1 MLWFG
6 AKCQHVG
13 MRSGPRVCL
22 WLCRLGVYAT
32 VICVLMKT
40 CSILCL
46 VTHVDGAMR
55 KVLFEMANVES
66 PSLIGYAILKA
77 SFDDQ
82 KQNYLDNFE
91 KFVLAAVRRN
101 DGKPVSAE
109 SVSDIVRDM
118 FGIVIPGQVVRRIG
132 KRAAKKGLLVKSDDG
147 SFLHL
152 THKGTNSI
160 PDLEGDIAKYRR
172 METVLVAKL
181 QKSVRSLCKA
191 DSEMDRVDWKKELK
205 RYIEQNS
212 IGIIREWRNSTGDYC
227 GESVE
232 FVLSREERIKYLLS
246 NFVAEIYRDDLELFQ
261 SLVNLTQGI
270 MLATLLDSGSEE
282 QMQKLDQLSVAL
294 DTPIILDSLG
304 LHGEESRVAAAD
316 VLEMLSRFDVC
327 VFVFRE
333 TLNEVNRV
341 LSNVE
346 HSLSVLGSVDR
357 PSKVLSRAIEKSWK
371 PSDVV
376 VFRDSI
382 EDRLKDLHIQVRDKP
397 DYVHE
402 FCLDEKVLEDCIKDF
417 IAYKQRPSL
426 VHDVNAL
433 SAVHRLR
440 SGAAG
445 TSMERARYLFVT
457 TNGSLVRASEK
468 FALDNHYVYQLAVS
482 FEFLATRLWLRA
494 PGSANNIPKDLLVAA
509 AYAGLRPPEWV
520 WDKVLDNID
529 ECVRD
534 GLIGTRESL
543 SLRLY
548 SDTGD
553 LYMKQIISGEEIQGK
568 QFVVDA
574 LTGFVEE
581 KTLPFQAENAKL
593 RKERDQIVESK
604 DKQIC
609 TLSAR
614 LNEEAVEASKSH
626 AILTDRQNE
635 IDSLSAGNRE
645 LEEEVRRLDL
655 ESKNS
660 IIDAKVQAYSNV
672 ARFVIIVFFVVG
684 LVVLLKFIFE
694 GAQNWRDGIVAA
706 LINIPGLVELFCRHM
721 LKSSVISKFIRW
733 VVAR

>member
-1 MLWFG
+1 MFELLWFG

-13 MRSGPRVCL
+13 MRGAPRVCL
-22 WLCRLGVYAT
+22 WLCRLCVRAT
-32 VICVLMKT
+32 VICVPPKN

-46 VTHVDGAMR
+46 VTHVDGAVR
-55 KVLFEMANVES
+55 KVLFEMANAES

-82 KQNYLDNFE
+82 RQDYLDNFE
-91 KFVLAAVRRN
+91 KFVLAAVRHN
-101 DGKPVSAE
+101 DGRPVSAE
-109 SVSDIVRDM
+109 AVSDIVRDV

-132 KRAAKKGLLVKSDDG
+132 KRAVKKDLLVKDGDG
-147 SFLHL
+147 SFLNL
-152 THKGTNSI
+152 THKGANSI
-160 PDLEGDIAKYRR
+160 PDLEGDIAKYGR
-172 METVLVAKL
+172 METALVAKL
-181 QKSVRSLCKA
+181 KKSVRSLCKA
-191 DSEMDRVDWKKELK
+191 GSEMDRVDWKKELK

-227 GESVE
+227 DESVE
-232 FVLSREERIKYLLS
+232 FALSREERIKYLLS
-246 NFVAEIYRDDLELFQ
+246 NFVAQIYRDDVELFQ

-282 QMQKLDQLSVAL
+282 QMPKLDQLSVAL

-341 LSNVE
+341 LFNVE
-346 HSLSVLGSVDR
+346 HSLSVLGSIDR
-357 PSKVLSRAIEKSWK
+357 PSKVLSQAIEKSWK

-376 VFRDSI
+376 VFRDSV
-382 EDRLKDLHIQVRDKP
+382 EDKLNDLDIQVRDEP
-397 DYVHE
+397 GFVHE
-402 FCLDEKVLEDCIKDF
+402 FCLDEKLLEDCINNF
-417 IAYKQRPSL
+417 VAYKQRPSL
-426 VHDVNAL
+426 VHDVKAL

-445 TSMERARYLFVT
+445 TSMERARCLFVT
-457 TNGSLVRASEK
+457 TNGSLVRASEQ
-468 FALDNHYVYQLAVS
+468 FARDNHYVYQLAVS

-494 PGSANNIPKDLLVAA
+494 PGSSNNIPKDLLVAA

-520 WDKVLDNID
+520 WDKVLHNID

-543 SLRLY
+543 SLRLC

-553 LYMKQIISGEEIQGK
+553 LYMKQIISGEEVQGK

-574 LTGFVEE
+574 LTDYVEE
-581 KTLPFQAENAKL
+581 KTQPFQAENKKL
-593 RKERDQIVESK
+593 REEKEQIVEAKDSK
-604 DKQIC
+604 IRS
-609 TLSAR
+609 LVAS
-614 LNEEAVEASKSH
+614 LNQGAVEASLFDSRLADKQS
-626 AILTDRQNE
+626 E
-635 IDSLSAGNRE
+635 IESLSAGNRE

-655 ESKNS
+655 ESKSS

-672 ARFVIIVFFVVG
+672 ARFVIIVVFVVVWYFCSSLYSKEHKIG
-684 LVVLLKFIFE
+684 GMELLL
-694 GAQNWRDGIVAA
+694 R
-706 LINIPGLVELFCRHM
+706 
-721 LKSSVISKFIRW
+721 SSTFRV
-733 VVAR
+733 